1 MRLFTIDI
9 QTDDL
14 EPIDDPLQNLSI
26 KEKKEVRDEIRK
38 RLFQRFASGE
48 STTWQEFSEDADFQ
62 ELRKR
67 ADPKFEY
74 QFTKG
79 YNAYIKGDWQTAGK
93 TFEKL
98 VKARPNDGPSIN
110 LERVINKKHKRLAPP
125 DWQGFRPLTSK

>member
-14 EPIDDPLQNLSI
+14 EPIDDPLQDLSI

-38 RLFQRFASGE
+38 RIFQRFASGE
-48 STTWQEFSEDADFQ
+48 STTWQEFEEDTDFQ

-74 QFTKG
+74 
-79 YNAYIKGDWQTAGK
+79 
-93 TFEKL
+93 
-98 VKARPNDGPSIN
+98 
-110 LERVINKKHKRLAPP
+110 
-125 DWQGFRPLTSK
+125 